1 MNLSSRNLR
10 VGWTGLLWIGLT
22 AALLGVGS
30 ESASAQSNPPN
41 PSLVLADGSPPL
53 TQSMVDQRIAVWEG
67 FLEVQINREQ
77 RDLLQSAIVAEW
89 KQSDKETIQDAL
101 ADIKLYGKPN
111 EIEATRV
118 ANQSAYVESLRKQP
132 NEPVARELIDIYD
145 AAHPER
151 KDFMR
156 AHGMGALVGEW
167 KRIDYMSPRQ
177 INPYNHE
184 VIGVSF
190 TDSLILT
197 IFPDGHFKHFWVHG
211 HCDSGN
217 KCCRNYGTDVRGT
230 VSVLGGQLVLTA
242 ASETQL
248 SNSPCNPS
256 ANSFGAIQPHEERF
270 GWGMRRGSNN
280 GPALCLAKQ
289 PFDPWQQGPG
299 KAVCYEKTP

>member
-1 MNLSSRNLR
+1 MKVSSRNRCVALAAF
-10 VGWTGLLWIGLT
+10 LWIGV
-22 AALLGVGS
+22 AASLLGPSRMANSQS
-30 ESASAQSNPPN
+30 EPQSVAR
-41 PSLVLADGSPPL
+41 VLADGNPSL
-53 TQSMVDQRIAVWEG
+53 TQSMVDQRMAVWEG
-67 FLEVQINREQ
+67 FLEVKITREQ
-77 RDLLQSAIVAEW
+77 HELLQSALVEEW
-89 KQSDKETIQDAL
+89 KKGDKETIQDTL
-101 ADIKLYGKPN
+101 EDIKLYGKPN

-118 ANQSAYVESLRKQP
+118 ANQSAFVESMRLRP
-132 NEPVARELIDIYD
+132 NDPVPRQLIDIYD

-156 AHGMGALVGEW
+156 AHGMDNLVGEW
-167 KRIDYMSPRQ
+167 KRIDYLSPQ
-177 INPYNHE
+177 TTPYTHE
-184 VIGVSF
+184 IIGASF

-230 VSVLGGQLVLTA
+230 VSVLGGQLVLAA

-248 SNSPCNPS
+248 SNSPCNPG

-270 GWGMRRGSNN
+270 RWEMRRGSNN
-280 GPALCLAKQ
+280 SPALCLATQ

-299 KAVCYEKTP
+299 KAVCYQKAP